1 MELIYGQQR
10 IHQPIQSRFQKS
22 PLNFCCPCIC
32 KRCKNILGEN
42 QINKTE
48 LDLDKLIFLID
59 KAKAYLD
66 NTLPDLRQFL
76 SKGEK

>member
-1 MELIYGQQR
+1 MDNNELTNQSNLDSKTVPLIFAAHAFVR
-10 IHQPIQSRFQKS
+10 DAKIILDEHQT
-22 PLNFCCPCIC
+22 
-32 KRCKNILGEN
+32 
-42 QINKTE
+42 NKTE